1 MALPPAGADVSLD
14 AADEDADELAL
25 APDVVELDDLSVGAE
40 QAATAATAVR
50 PMANAVIRRVGV
62 VDNRSSVERVAP
74 RWAEGR
80 IPACLGHD
88 VDRRLHARTQG
99 ASN

>member
-1 MALPPAGADVSLD
+1 LASPPAGADVSLD
-14 AADEDADELAL
+14 AADELAL